1 MKDISLA
8 RQYVAL
14 RSCHTGH
21 GPSGAG
27 RLPPKPRKEVVSM
40 SVRRRS
46 SRRVSRSDRTQARSR
61 QEKQEKLKELA
72 HASARGAWWSVLFFG
87 LMVSLVTTLVA
98 FLLGET
104 AYAVLALVFGL
115 VVGAALLKWESS

>member
-1 MKDISLA
+1 
-8 RQYVAL
+8 
-14 RSCHTGH
+14 
-21 GPSGAG
+21 
-27 RLPPKPRKEVVSM
+27 M
-40 SVRRRS
+40 SVRSRS
-46 SRRVSRSDRTQARSR
+46 SRRVSRRDRSRARSR

-72 HASARGAWWSVLFFG
+72 YASARGAWWSVFFFG

-104 AYAVLALVFGL
+104 VYAVLAFVFGL

>member
-1 MKDISLA
+1 
-8 RQYVAL
+8 
-14 RSCHTGH
+14 
-21 GPSGAG
+21 
-27 RLPPKPRKEVVSM
+27 M
-40 SVRRRS
+40 SVRSRS
-46 SRRVSRSDRTQARSR
+46 SRRVSRRDRARARSR
-61 QEKQEKLKELA
+61 QEKQEKLKDLA